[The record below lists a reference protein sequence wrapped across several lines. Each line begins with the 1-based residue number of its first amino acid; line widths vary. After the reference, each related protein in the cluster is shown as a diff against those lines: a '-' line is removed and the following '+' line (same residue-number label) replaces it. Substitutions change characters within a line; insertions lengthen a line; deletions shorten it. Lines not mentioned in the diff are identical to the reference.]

1 MTKQVCICTNCGN
14 RETINL
20 DENTNGRCPVC
31 KSLNF
36 YMLKKNL
43 SKEIKE
49 KWKKL
54 NKENKE
60 KEKKAIDNFCKVV
73 TSDVKQFLTKD

>member
-14 RETINL
+14 RETINI
-20 DENTNGRCPVC
+20 DENTNERCPVC

-36 YMLKKNL
+36 YMIKKNL
-43 SKEIKE
+43 PKEIKE

-54 NKENKE
+54 NTVKPMTR
-60 KEKKAIDNFCKVV
+60 KKLLIISAK
-73 TSDVKQFLTKD
+73 SLLQM